1 MFDNEFYADASAA
14 FLRAGRHQ
22 EVGICEAYILQ
33 QEAQLIS
40 TSAGGVRAQAFVAA
54 AKALSACAQGVPS
67 ERGDE
72 RHILYTAAGE
82 CYSKAG
88 DSKRAG
94 DTHLKA
100 EGYDEAARA
109 YREGKHINEMV
120 DVITRH
126 KNALNSSL
134 HEELMMEARMHYF
147 KVYLSILL
155 VSKYF
160 WSSLT

>member
-1 MFDNEFYADASAA
+1 MFDNELYADASVA
-14 FLRAGRHQ
+14 FLRAGRHR
-22 EVGICEAYILQ
+22 EVGICEAYHLQ

-40 TSAGGVRAQAFVAA
+40 TSAGKVRAQAFVAA
-54 AKALSACAQGVPS
+54 AKALSACAQDAPS
-67 ERGDE
+67 DQDDE
-72 RHILYTAAGE
+72 CHILFTAAGE

-109 YREGKHINEMV
+109 YREGKHIEEV
-120 DVITRH
+120 VEVITQH

-134 HEELMMEARMHYF
+134 YEELMMDARMHYF
-147 KVYLSILL
+147 KVHIGCLL
-155 VSKYF
+155 VSQYF
-160 WSSLT
+160 